1 MYVDMLLA
9 TPTGPRSVTGKSFEA
24 FIQGEKF
31 IFFVHVNDNGEGV
44 LSHWASGQSILKAQG
59 ATFEQCRVMQWE
71 TSSPS
76 DDISVG
82 RAMIKRIVELYG
94 EARIRSN
101 LAGARVINHED
112 SRKAD

>member
-1 MYVDMLLA
+1 MYVEMLLA

-31 IFFVHVNDNGEGV
+31 IFFVHVNDAGEGV
-44 LSHWASGQSILKAQG
+44 LSHWSSGQSVTKAQG

-71 TSSPS
+71 TSLPS
-76 DDISVG
+76 DDVSVG
-82 RAMIKRIVELYG
+82 RAMLKRIIAQHG

-101 LAGARVINHED
+101 LAGVRVINHED